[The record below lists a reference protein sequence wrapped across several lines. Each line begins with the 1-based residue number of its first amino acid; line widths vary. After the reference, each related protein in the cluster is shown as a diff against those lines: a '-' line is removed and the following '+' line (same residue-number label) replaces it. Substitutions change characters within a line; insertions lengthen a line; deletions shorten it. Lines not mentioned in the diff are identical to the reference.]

1 MKGRKIGP
9 DQGGASAGDK
19 DWEHEEV
26 PKERNK
32 APKIMGPAKR
42 KARKHGGK
50 VEGEMPHKHAGRMPR
65 KSGGRAGGSNANPFT
80 SAKTGTQPPWHKTS
94 H

>member
-9 DQGGASAGDK
+9 DQGGTSKGDK
-19 DWEHEEV
+19 DWEHEPV
-26 PKERNK
+26 PKARNK
-32 APKIMGPAKR
+32 APAVMGPAKR
-42 KARKHGGK
+42 KARRAGGK
-50 VEGEMPHKHAGRMPR
+50 VDGEPDKRSDRMPR